1 VTAPSGARR
10 SVATQLSSRVRHAL
24 TPERRRAVRRATDG
38 LVGPLGS
45 LTGARVTDAVALT
58 FDDGP
63 GRWTPAILDVLARRR
78 ATATFFVLVDRA
90 EADPAGVRRILD
102 GGHEVGLHGLDHT
115 RLTTL
120 PARAVRARLAEGR
133 ARLEAV
139 TQRPVTLFRP
149 PYGSQ
154 TPATFVAAR
163 RCGLRVVVWT
173 CDAEDWIDHV
183 PAYIAE
189 LALDRLRPGGTLL
202 LHDGFVSDPAD
213 PLPEPT
219 FDRAAAL
226 DGVFDGLDERGLRA
240 RSVGELLAGG
250 RPRRTA
256 WFRP

>member
-1 VTAPSGARR
+1 MTAPSGTRR
-10 SVATQLSSRVRHAL
+10 SVATQLSSRVRNAL
-24 TPERRRAVRRATDG
+24 RPEHRRAVRRATDG

-45 LTGARVTDAVALT
+45 LTGAHVREAVALT

-63 GRWTPAILDVLARRR
+63 GPWTRGILDVLARRH
-78 ATATFFVLVDRA
+78 ATATFFVLVEQA
-90 EADPAGVRRILD
+90 EADPDGVRRILD

-115 RLTTL
+115 RLTTMTATG
-120 PARAVRARLAEGR
+120 ARAHIAEGR

-139 TQRPVTLFRP
+139 VERPVTLFRP

-154 TPATFVAAR
+154 TPATFAAAR

-173 CDAEDWIDHV
+173 CDAEDWIDHE
-183 PAYIAE
+183 PERIAE
-189 LALDRLRPGGTLL
+189 LALARIRPGGTLL
-202 LHDGFVSDPAD
+202 LHDGFVSDPSD
-213 PLPEPT
+213 PLPEPA

-226 DGVFDGLDERGLRA
+226 DRVLDGLDERGLRA
-240 RSVGELLAGG
+240 RSVGELLALG